1 MNTILALDF
10 VINFA
15 LSAIYWFLCRNK
27 ENWKTD
33 KSRLISAFFWLAMIT
48 ALTNLFFQAIV
59 FFAVFIILY
68 IPWNTIY
75 NWFSLSNNTQL
86 MGLVLIL
93 ILSIISTALL
103 ALKQIW
109 DGLNS
114 ILLHEPAKSVEVD

>member
-15 LSAIYWFLCRNK
+15 LSAIYWFLGRNK

-33 KSRLISAFFWLAMIT
+33 KSRLISAFFGLAMIT
-48 ALTNLFFQAIV
+48 ALTNLFFQFIV
-59 FFAVFIILY
+59 FVAVFIILY

-75 NWFSLSNNTQL
+75 NWFSLSKNTQL
-86 MGLVLIL
+86 MGVFLIL
-93 ILSIISTALL
+93 TFSLISAALL

-109 DGLNS
+109 DGFTS
-114 ILLHEPAKSVEVD
+114 ILLHEPAKSCEVD

>member
-15 LSAIYWFLCRNK
+15 LSAIYWFLGRNK

-75 NWFSLSNNTQL
+75 NWFSLSKNTQL

-93 ILSIISTALL
+93 ILSIISTTLL

>member
-15 LSAIYWFLCRNK
+15 LSAIYWFLGRNK